1 MINISPIYKMEASLK
16 ALLERAELK
25 AEKFRYYGIISTS
38 GPDFDSLD
46 LMDCEYLTDKLAE
59 EGVVTFSIPP
69 GTWQPGAI
77 RYKIYLIT

>member
-1 MINISPIYKMEASLK
+1 MINISPIFKMEDSLK
-16 ALLERAELK
+16 TLLENAQLK
-25 AEKFRYYGIISTS
+25 VEKFRYYGIISTS
-38 GPDFDSLD
+38 QPDFDSLD
-46 LMDCEYLTDKLAE
+46 MMDCEYLTDRLAE

>member
-1 MINISPIYKMEASLK
+1 MINISPIYKMEDSLK
-16 ALLERAELK
+16 ALLEKAELK

-38 GPDFDSLD
+38 APDFDSLD